1 MMMFGCFFSVFV
13 DVLTFDPR
21 YELPFNEGDGSH
33 VGLESVYVS
42 Q

>member
-1 MMMFGCFFSVFV
+1 MMFGCSFSGFA
-13 DVLTFDPR
+13 DVLTFDRR

-33 VGLESVYVS
+33 VGLENVYVN